1 MRGRRPRGTS
11 WPTSRAGWR
20 KSPRMRLASRY
31 APLALIPALI
41 VLGAAAA
48 RAQSERW
55 LLTRFEEHEVAVE
68 IALERDRSGK
78 TWLVGTY
85 TPSRATFHLY
95 GKDLPK
101 AGIHGVARPTLL
113 ELVRSA
119 AIKPAGPLVADQPTM
134 DLHVQALGLTFP
146 VYPEGA
152 VTLRLP
158 VTVALKDSATAEV
171 SVTYMAC
178 SDRTCLAPVI
188 DKRIA
193 VKIPRLAA
201 ADP

>member
-1 MRGRRPRGTS
+1 
-11 WPTSRAGWR
+11 
-20 KSPRMRLASRY
+20 MRLASVW
-31 APLALIPALI
+31 APLTLIPSVI
-41 VLGAAAA
+41 VLAAAAA
-48 RAQSERW
+48 RVQSERW
-55 LLTRFEEHEVAVE
+55 LLTRFVEHEVAVE
-68 IALERDRSGK
+68 IALERDQSGK

-85 TPSRATFHLY
+85 TPARATFHLY

-113 ELVRSA
+113 ELVSSRS
-119 AIKPAGPLVADQPTM
+119 ITPAGSLVADRPTI
-134 DLHVQALGLTFP
+134 DLHVAALGSTFP

-158 VTVALKDSATAEV
+158 VTLAGRDGATAEL
-171 SVTYMAC
+171 SVTYMSC

-193 VKIPRLAA
+193 VRIPVVAA
-201 ADP
+201 SAP

>member
-1 MRGRRPRGTS
+1 
-11 WPTSRAGWR
+11 
-20 KSPRMRLASRY
+20 MRLASVC
-31 APLALIPALI
+31 APLTLIPSVILL
-41 VLGAAAA
+41 VAAGPSV
-48 RAQSERW
+48 QSERW
-55 LLTRFEEHEVAVE
+55 LLTRFVEHDVAVE

-85 TPSRATFHLY
+85 TPSRAGFHLY

-113 ELVRSA
+113 QLVSSGSIR
-119 AIKPAGPLVADQPTM
+119 PAGPLVADRQTI
-134 DLHVQALGLTFP
+134 DLHVAALRSTFP

-158 VTVALKDSATAEV
+158 VTLTGRGSATAEL
-171 SVTYMAC
+171 SVTYMSC

-193 VKIPRLAA
+193 VRIPALAA
-201 ADP
+201 AAP